1 MQHQCPT
8 FLMWGFLMWN
18 RPSIWEKGIEVGVG
32 LILKFHLKNLHVQEK
47 GLIQGEENGKIQL
60 NCASPRS

>member
-1 MQHQCPT
+1 
-8 FLMWGFLMWN
+8 MWN
-18 RPSIWEKGIEVGVG
+18 RPSIWEKGIEVGVE